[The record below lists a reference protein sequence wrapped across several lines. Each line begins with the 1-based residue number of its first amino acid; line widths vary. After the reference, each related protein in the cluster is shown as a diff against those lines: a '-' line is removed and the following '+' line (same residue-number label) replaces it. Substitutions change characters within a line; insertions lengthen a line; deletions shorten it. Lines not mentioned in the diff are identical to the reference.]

1 MPVFR
6 LFTLYINSPRRRFW
20 VLQIALW
27 TWYFLIVLV
36 SLVVARGAEKFYLG
50 VLHLLSETVSGLL
63 LAVLLWVVFNRIKTD
78 SVIKQAT
85 TSFVTVA
92 ITAGLWTEYKWV
104 TFRWAMDRVIQLP
117 TVKEFGEW
125 YLFSLSVMSVCL
137 MIYYGVH
144 YHLLLVA
151 EREKHLISQA
161 QSKEAQLKMLR
172 YQLNPHFMLNTMNA
186 ISTLILKRDNET
198 AFDMVEK
205 LSEFLSYSLDRDIEE
220 KVTLESEIHA
230 LEQFIGIERTRFSDR
245 LRFFVRMDKDVKDA
259 LIPSMLLQ
267 PLVENSIKYAISRSE
282 FGGSINVSAK
292 SIDNI
297 LIIRVTDYGAAANQS
312 EDAEYRQS
320 RGVGL
325 SNTRERLDT
334 HYGDKGRLEFL
345 YNRPAG
351 VTVLIQI
358 PCEFTDESHL

>member
-6 LFTLYINSPRRRFW
+6 LFSLHINSPKRRFW
-20 VLQIALW
+20 ALQIAVW

-36 SLVVARGAEKFYLG
+36 SIVFARGAEQFYPG
-50 VLHLLSETVSGLL
+50 VFHLIFETASGLF
-63 LAVLLWVVFNRIKTD
+63 LAVLLWIVFNRIKSG
-78 SVIKQAT
+78 SVISQT
-85 TSFVTVA
+85 TISFIVVA
-92 ITAGLWTEYKWV
+92 LAGAVWTEYKWV
-104 TFRWAMDRVIQLP
+104 SFRWAMDGIVQFP

-125 YLFSLSVMSVCL
+125 YLFSLSVMSVCMML
-137 MIYYGVH
+137 YYGVH

-186 ISTLILKRDNET
+186 ISTLILKGDREM

-205 LSEFLSYSLDRDIEE
+205 LSDFLSYSLDSDVDE

-230 LEQFIGIERTRFSDR
+230 LEQFIGIERIRFSDR
-245 LRFFVRMDKDVKDA
+245 LRFFVRMDKDVKNA

-267 PLVENSIKYAISRSE
+267 PLIENSIKYAISRSE

-297 LIIRVTDYGAAANQS
+297 LIIRVTDYGAATNQAD
-312 EDAEYRQS
+312 DAQYRQS

-325 SNTRERLDT
+325 RNTKERLDT

-358 PCEFTDESHL
+358 PCEFRDETDL